1 MQPLNIQNVIE
12 EVTRRVIA
20 LRDSH
25 LEEVLTVTTE
35 SNDSEITRIDDKVIS
50 THQLR
55 DLPPGIPAIQVTRK
69 SLITPAAADWLRE
82 QNVQVLRVD
91 VKEIGA
97 DANVDSGQ
105 STWTRVSIVSSASG
119 GTTDGAE
126 TFDCIVKAAG
136 RCVEAIDDGDRV
148 ILVTDLPSLA
158 LITLNRN
165 QNVRAIGVGQATELR
180 KDAGVTFANLFVVDP
195 QSLQFTRII
204 NQIQL
209 VPLNTGAAP
218 KWL

>member
-1 MQPLNIQNVIE
+1 
-12 EVTRRVIA
+12 
-20 LRDSH
+20 
-25 LEEVLTVTTE
+25 
-35 SNDSEITRIDDKVIS
+35 
-50 THQLR
+50 
-55 DLPPGIPAIQVTRK
+55 
-69 SLITPAAADWLRE
+69 
-82 QNVQVLRVD
+82 
-91 VKEIGA
+91 
-97 DANVDSGQ
+97 
-105 STWTRVSIVSSASG
+105 
-119 GTTDGAE
+119 
-126 TFDCIVKAAG
+126 VKAAG

>member
-25 LEEVLTVTTE
+25 LEEALTVTTK

-82 QNVQVLRVD
+82 QNIEVLRMD
-91 VKEIGA
+91 VKAIGA
-97 DANVDSGQ
+97 NGKVDSRQ

-119 GTTDGAE
+119 GTTDGTE

-136 RCVEAIDDGDRV
+136 RCAEAIDDGDRV

-165 QNVRAIGVGQATELR
+165 QNVRAIGVGQATELQ
-180 KDAGVTFANLFVVDP
+180 KDADVTFSNLFVVDR

-209 VPLNTGAAP
+209 LPLNTGAAP

>member
-105 STWTRVSIVSSASG
+105 ST
-119 GTTDGAE
+119 
-126 TFDCIVKAAG
+126 
-136 RCVEAIDDGDRV
+136 
-148 ILVTDLPSLA
+148 
-158 LITLNRN
+158 
-165 QNVRAIGVGQATELR
+165 
-180 KDAGVTFANLFVVDP
+180 
-195 QSLQFTRII
+195 
-204 NQIQL
+204 
-209 VPLNTGAAP
+209 
-218 KWL
+218 